1 MNELPDDLESR
12 LGYRLAYGEAAR
24 LAEMARFD
32 HGWGRDF
39 AAGIGGE
46 AAAIERE
53 VQRRVGPE
61 IPPDLV
67 GMAVRDALAGD
78 RPRW

>member
-1 MNELPDDLESR
+1 
-12 LGYRLAYGEAAR
+12 
-24 LAEMARFD
+24 MARFD

-39 AAGIGGE
+39 AAGIGDE
-46 AAAIERE
+46 ADAIERE
-53 VQRRVGPE
+53 VQRRVGPD

-67 GMAVRDALAGD
+67 GLAVRDALAGR